1 MQHDSCRFV
10 QVILLYKDD
19 VMIAAVIVYGGY
31 MAESGIG
38 VKHASDGRVD
48 GDSMGN
54 RSYNMTS

>member
-54 RSYNMTS
+54 RS